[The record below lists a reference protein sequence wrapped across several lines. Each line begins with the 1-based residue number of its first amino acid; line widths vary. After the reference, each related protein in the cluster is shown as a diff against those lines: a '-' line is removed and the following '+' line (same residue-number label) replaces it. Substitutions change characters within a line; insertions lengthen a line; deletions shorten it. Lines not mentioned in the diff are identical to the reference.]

1 MEDNFDNVMSKK
13 TDEELIRIITIDFDK
28 YREAAIESAKKEIR
42 IRNID
47 DLRIN
52 EINRKVTLE
61 KEVLNNLKFS
71 HASTGK
77 RLLNFIIDFISFAI
91 IFRLIGEFFQIFMN
105 INIDKDASPYV
116 LFMLI
121 AFLINYC
128 FMEFKFQKTLGKFIT
143 KTKVLTTEGERPSLN
158 DILSRTFCRL
168 IPFDRLSFL
177 FSKNGFHDRISN
189 TIVVND

>member
-52 EINRKVTLE
+52 EINRKATLE

-168 IPFDRLSFL
+168 IPFDRISFL

>member
-61 KEVLNNLKFS
+61 KEILNNLKFS

-121 AFLINYC
+121 AFLINYG

-143 KTKVLTTEGERPSLN
+143 KTQVLTTEGERPSLN
-158 DILSRTFCRL
+158 DILSRTLCRL
-168 IPFDRLSFL
+168 IPFDRISFL

>member
-52 EINRKVTLE
+52 EINRKATLE

-105 INIDKDASPYV
+105 INIDKDASPYM

-121 AFLINYC
+121 AFLINYG